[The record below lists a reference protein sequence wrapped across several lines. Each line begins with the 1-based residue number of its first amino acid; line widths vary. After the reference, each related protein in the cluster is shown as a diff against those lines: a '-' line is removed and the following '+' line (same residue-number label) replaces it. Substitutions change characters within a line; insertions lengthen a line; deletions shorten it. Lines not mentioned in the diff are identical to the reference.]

1 MIVLVKFWFSFDA
14 WLSVLRFV
22 CFVLFQVAYQIIN
35 PKFRFH
41 YISLWLYFTSVQQ
54 ILILA
59 FLFSLMSC
67 SANIL
72 GKVERMVDNDEKK
85 ITRVLFCG
93 PHFPASHT
101 YTREYLKEYPFVQVP
116 WFSAF
121 SLYLGSVPFDWF
133 FDLLFNV
140 IWKLI
145 GSWMTFENDINGPT
159 LLITTDIFLWTKKA
173 SLTNFD

>member
-1 MIVLVKFWFSFDA
+1 MLH
-14 WLSVLRFV
+14 FV
-22 CFVLFQVAYQIIN
+22 CFVLFQVTYQIIN

-41 YISLWLYFTSVQQ
+41 YMSLGLYFASVQQ

-59 FLFSLMSC
+59 FLFILMSC

-101 YTREYLKEYPFVQVP
+101 YTREYLQEYPFVQVP
-116 WFSAF
+116 
-121 SLYLGSVPFDWF
+121 
-133 FDLLFNV
+133 
-140 IWKLI
+140 
-145 GSWMTFENDINGPT
+145 
-159 LLITTDIFLWTKKA
+159 
-173 SLTNFD
+173 